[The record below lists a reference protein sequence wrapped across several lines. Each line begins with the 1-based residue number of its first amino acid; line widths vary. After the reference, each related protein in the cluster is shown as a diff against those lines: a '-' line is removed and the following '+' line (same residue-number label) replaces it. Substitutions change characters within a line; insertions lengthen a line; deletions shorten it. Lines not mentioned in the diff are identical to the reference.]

1 MLDEIVRR
9 GNSPWS
15 EVSTLGTQAGKTK
28 FKNYQSLQAK
38 Q

>member
-9 GNSPWS
+9 EKSPWS
-15 EVSTLGTQAGKTK
+15 EVSTLGTQTDKTK